1 MGTLPGLELCVLQTA
16 KVLDSLAALG
26 RALARHHLATQSFP
40 HVDSHHL
47 RVEEPRV
54 EAAPGGGG
62 GRVSLQRLKGLW
74 EPTVLSPPGLH
85 AAGRA
90 MGSVSCSLSSV
101 DSGSAE
107 PRAVLL

>member
-47 RVEEPRV
+47 RVEEPCV

-101 DSGSAE
+101 DSGSTE

>member
-1 MGTLPGLELCVLQTA
+1 M
-16 KVLDSLAALG
+16 
-26 RALARHHLATQSFP
+26 
-40 HVDSHHL
+40 
-47 RVEEPRV
+47 

-85 AAGRA
+85 AAGRV